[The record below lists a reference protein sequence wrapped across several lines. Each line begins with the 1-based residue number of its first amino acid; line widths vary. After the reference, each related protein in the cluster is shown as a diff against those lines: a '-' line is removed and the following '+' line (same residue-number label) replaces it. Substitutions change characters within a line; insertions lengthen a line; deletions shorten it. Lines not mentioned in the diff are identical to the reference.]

1 MDQFTVP
8 KFIEHKA
15 KIVGP
20 LTFDQFIYVG
30 AAGAICFALYF
41 TLAKTSFFLFLIL
54 AMILMG
60 ASSALA
66 FLKSG
71 GRSLPVVLMNFFS
84 FSISP
89 KIYLWQKKGG
99 LPPKIIEKE
108 EMPKA
113 AKEIKEAAVPTAAGK
128 SRLNALSKQIETKI
142 NRE

>member
-30 AAGAICFALYF
+30 TAGAICFALYF
-41 TLAKTSFFLFLIL
+41 TLAKTSFFLFLIS

-60 ASSALA
+60 VSSALA

-71 GRSLPVVLMNFFS
+71 GRSLPAVLMNFFF

-89 KIYLWQKKGG
+89 KIYLWQKKGI
-99 LPPKIIEKE
+99 LPPKIIEKKE
-108 EMPKA
+108 A
-113 AKEIKEAAVPTAAGK
+113 AKEIKEVPVPTAVGK
-128 SRLNALSKQIETKI
+128 SRLNALSKQIETKSGH
-142 NRE
+142 E